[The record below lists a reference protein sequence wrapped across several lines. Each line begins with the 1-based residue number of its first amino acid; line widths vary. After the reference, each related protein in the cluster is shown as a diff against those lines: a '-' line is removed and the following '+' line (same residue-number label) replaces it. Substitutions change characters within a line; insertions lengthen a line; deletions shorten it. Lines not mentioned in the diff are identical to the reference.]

1 MKTLKFITMW
11 RFSHL
16 DVIWL
21 LLSFHFFTNGRWL
34 EGLLAFFVGILTSV
48 WIERWIRRKEKPAW
62 QMAADNGYP
71 VTAIKMHMQQHG
83 STLREAKDAVDRYLN
98 IN

>member
-1 MKTLKFITMW
+1 MKVLKFLMQY
-11 RFSHL
+11 RFSHY
-16 DVIWL
+16 DTIWMFVTFYL
-21 LLSFHFFTNGRWL
+21 FLNLRFL
-34 EGLLAFFVGILTSV
+34 EGLLTFFVGILTSI
-48 WIERWIRRKEKPAW
+48 WIEQWIRRKEKPAW

-71 VTAIKMHMQQHG
+71 VTAIKMHRQQYG